1 MSAQSLGTVRAA
13 KRRRRSIEQPMVHA
27 TFGIAARRWYLA
39 PVSTAVAELTGRAP
53 RSVREVL
60 EAHRAE
66 LTRETPGIPPR

>member
-1 MSAQSLGTVRAA
+1 
-13 KRRRRSIEQPMVHA
+13 MVHA